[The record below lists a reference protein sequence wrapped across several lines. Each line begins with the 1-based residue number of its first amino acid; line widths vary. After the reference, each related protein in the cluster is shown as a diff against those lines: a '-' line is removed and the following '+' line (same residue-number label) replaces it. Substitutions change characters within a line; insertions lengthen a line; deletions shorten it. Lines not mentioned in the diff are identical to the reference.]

1 MAVPPERVTAPEA
14 DRVVKAPVFAAVLP
28 IAGGLDRSNVPPKV
42 KLPDVVTV
50 PVKVKPLTVPVP
62 LTDVTVPDPP
72 PPVAAMVMPP
82 ALLVMVMFEPAVRV
96 VRVKPVPLP
105 ISNAPL
111 AGVVVKPVPPLATA
125 TVPVTLA
132 ALPAMLPDT

>member
-1 MAVPPERVTAPEA
+1 MAVPPFTVTVDE
-14 DRVVKAPVFAAVLP
+14 VVKVVNEPAAAGVPP
-28 IAGGLDRSNVPPKV
+28 IAGGLDRSSVPPKV

-62 LTDVTVPDPP
+62 LTDVTVPEPP
-72 PPVAAMVMPP
+72 AVAAMVIAPE
-82 ALLVMVMFEPAVRV
+82 ALVIVMFEPAVKV

-132 ALPAMLPDT
+132 ALPEMLPDT